1 MVLGRGVAGNPAV
14 PVAGDSQSIDDPVKL
29 RRHLTALRSASDW
42 EAAHDLLWWALRE
55 APTITQPIHCNIVLA
70 SLSESS
76 QWQHALVL
84 LEHMAAAGIKRDGY
98 SFSAAISACA
108 RANEPERAV
117 EAFKSMCAADLTPSS
132 VAFNSAIAAAQR
144 APSRTKAAEL
154 VLAIYTLETF
164 KLRPD
169 AWASAA
175 AITALSD
182 LGEHARAR
190 ALFRSLRAPEEVSAH
205 TIAAALR
212 AAARVGDWA
221 GSIELYEESSANGVQ
236 PTPHTLNAVLGACV
250 ADESIGW
257 RTAVRLLAGA
267 PSGAADTQC
276 FTTAIRACAASG
288 RWREATCLLR
298 EMQRRR
304 VPRSAHTY
312 CAAIVAHRLEAR
324 HVEAMALFKE
334 MALAPAGLGLAT
346 EQPDQRAEAPP
357 HAGEVRS
364 APGGNESRAR
374 RAGESDVPAA
384 DSHCV
389 SAVLEVC
396 ASAGAW
402 REAVEL
408 VESLRSRGIAVGS
421 RHVRP
426 ALASCTR
433 AGMAQEGLALLRRL
447 RWPPSLRPDDE
458 STQQQQE
465 AAFRLDQ
472 PAVST
477 ALAACAK
484 VGDAEMVT
492 ALLQDLAVIGEPL
505 DARTRCS
512 AIAAYGRAGQ
522 WVDAMRL
529 LEPRAGEHG
538 KSGSANEDVDTACY
552 NAALGAL
559 RRAGQ
564 WALSA
569 TLLARMEAGAAP
581 PPDDVTWRIMG
592 RGQGM
597 QRGARTDGTT
607 ATAASAASAHP

>member
-1 MVLGRGVAGNPAV
+1 V
-14 PVAGDSQSIDDPVKL
+14 PLAGDEGQVVDDPVKL
-29 RRHLTALRSASDW
+29 RRQLTALRSASDW
-42 EAAHDLLWWALRE
+42 EGAHDLLWWSLRE
-55 APTITQPIHCNIVLA
+55 MPAITQPIHCNIVLA

-76 QWQHALVL
+76 QWQLALVL
-84 LEHMAAAGIKRDGY
+84 LEHMASAGIERDGY
-98 SFSAAISACA
+98 SFSAAICACA

-117 EAFKSMCAADLTPSS
+117 EAFKAMCAADLPPSS

-144 APSRTKAAEL
+144 SLSRTRAAEL

-175 AITALSD
+175 AICALSD

-190 ALFRSLRAPEEVSAH
+190 ALFRSLRAPDEVSAH
-205 TIAAALR
+205 TVAAALR

-221 GSIELYEESSANGVQ
+221 GSIELYAESSARGVT

-250 ADESIGW
+250 ADVSTGW
-257 RTAVRLLAGA
+257 RTAVRLLAEA
-267 PSGAADTQC
+267 PSGAADMHC

-288 RWREATCLLR
+288 RWREATRLLR
-298 EMQRRR
+298 EMERRR

-312 CAAIVAHRLEAR
+312 SAAIQAHRKEAR
-324 HVEAMALFKE
+324 HEEAIALFEE
-334 MALAPAGLGLAT
+334 MASAQPGSVSRRTDEQGWALRIPRREGPASGGKGSM
-346 EQPDQRAEAPP
+346 
-357 HAGEVRS
+357 AGRM
-364 APGGNESRAR
+364 GGNE
-374 RAGESDVPAA
+374 VPAA
-384 DSHCV
+384 DSHCA

-402 REAVEL
+402 SEAVAL

-433 AGMAQEGLALLRRL
+433 AGRAGEGLALLRRL
-447 RWPPSLRPDDE
+447 RWSPSRGRDDDG
-458 STQQQQE
+458 TQRG
-465 AAFRLDQ
+465 AAASFRLGK
-472 PAVST
+472 PAVT
-477 ALAACAK
+477 AALAACAK
-484 VGDAEMVT
+484 VGDAEMTT
-492 ALLQDLAVIGEPL
+492 ALLQELAALGEPL

-522 WVDAMRL
+522 WIDATRL
-529 LEPRAGEHG
+529 LEPPSGDGGRPGERG
-538 KSGSANEDVDTACY
+538 GANTEVDTACY

-564 WALSA
+564 WPLSA
-569 TLLARMEAGAAP
+569 TLLARMEAGEAP

-592 RGQGM
+592 RNVGVHMGM
-597 QRGARTDGTT
+597 QRGASITNGT
-607 ATAASAASAHP
+607 SAAVARDSSNGHGSSPA